1 MMSKILTFFMIGFIF
16 FGCSRMDVS
25 VDYDES
31 YDFKSVKTFV
41 VDSSTE
47 NSKNTL
53 FTNRVVNALENEL
66 ELKNYKKTS
75 KENAD
80 LIFVFHSSAK
90 EKSDIQTSFGLSS
103 FGGRRY
109 GTGMMMSTTNTYE
122 YTEGTLVIDALN
134 PKNKKI
140 VWRGIG
146 VKELKEKDT
155 PVQRTEAVNAAIKK
169 IMEKFPIN

>member
-1 MMSKILTFFMIGFIF
+1 MMVKGLSLLVMILMF

-25 VDYDES
+25 VDYDEL
-31 YDFKSVKTFV
+31 YDFKSAKSFV

-53 FTNRVVNALENEL
+53 LASRVVNALENEL
-66 ELKNYKKTS
+66 GLKNYNKVTKD
-75 KENAD
+75 EAD
-80 LIFVFHSSAK
+80 LIFVFHFATK
-90 EKSDIQTSFGLSS
+90 DKSDVQTSFGLSGFRGS
-103 FGGRRY
+103 RY

-134 PKNKKI
+134 PKTKKT
-140 VWRGIG
+140 VWRGVG
-146 VKELKEKDT
+146 VKELSSKDS
-155 PVQRTEAVNAAIKK
+155 PAKRTEAVNKAVKK